1 MLNPTTHKIL
11 ILTGY
16 LIWCASFFG
25 EALGGQPYSTIGI
38 VISPVLTVIG
48 VFYWFKYYHTKRGHY
63 PKFEILGNNIV
74 HAGGSLTLRFDFLLK
89 HILKFW
95 TFCILFW
102 MGLVLIVLLTF
113 GRSEAFEA
121 TKQYCQSN
129 QEILSQTG
137 PIKYFGLL
145 LGVNMSTDEQGDKA
159 EFSFTIV
166 GTKGNFIAD
175 SKLIKKSG
183 VWTVENLEFR

>member
-1 MLNPTTHKIL
+1 MLNPKTHKIL
-11 ILTGY
+11 ILTGC
-16 LIWCASFFG
+16 LIWIASFFG

-38 VISPVLTVIG
+38 VISPVLTIIG
-48 VFYWFKYYHTKRGHY
+48 VIYWFKYYRAKRGHY
-63 PKFEILGNNIV
+63 PKFETLGDNIV
-74 HAGGSLTLRFDFLLK
+74 NAGGSLTLRFDFLLK
-89 HILKFW
+89 HVLEFW

-102 MGLVLIVLLTF
+102 MVLVFVVLLTF

-137 PIKYFGLL
+137 PIKYYGILV
-145 LGVNMSTDEQGDKA
+145 GGNISTDEQGEKA
-159 EFSFTIV
+159 ELSFTIV

-175 SKLIKKSG
+175 SKLVKVSG